1 MEATREIDQD
11 QMLASDVEKKDI
23 LLAIAIRKILENSEE
38 EAEIIE
44 IEIAQGQ
51 EIILTDSPI
60 SLETKEGEMM
70 ANNAVVENREVAVIA
85 INNVTMLAATVA
97 TGDKKE
103 KGLETVKITAAEI
116 TEDEKTV
123 AVKIMGNATENRSS
137 VVIEIEACAE
147 IEMIGEDLTKEES
160 MAVIQDEK
168 TEEIEATEGTEGKE
182 AVAEEAVAALAAMAG
197 TDPLILNGLV
207 DRADSEDKAKAQET
221 GEEKHNI
228 FICCMNVIE

>member
-1 MEATREIDQD
+1 
-11 QMLASDVEKKDI
+11 MLASDVEKKDT
-23 LLAIAIRKILENSEE
+23 LRAIAIRKIPENSEE
-38 EAEIIE
+38 AAEIIE

-70 ANNAVVENREVAVIA
+70 ANNVVVENREVAVIA
-85 INNVTMLAATVA
+85 TNNVTMLEVTVA
-97 TGDKKE
+97 TDDKKE
-103 KGLETVKITAAEI
+103 RGLETVKITAAEI
-116 TEDEKTV
+116 TEGEKTV
-123 AVKIMGNATENRSS
+123 AVKIMGSATENRSS

-168 TEEIEATEGTEGKE
+168 TEETEATEGTEGTEEKE
-182 AVAEEAVAALAAMAG
+182 AVAEEAVAAMAG

-207 DRADSEDKAKAQET
+207 DRAVSADKAKAQET